1 MLSLFSLFRRTLRRT
16 RRTRRPAT
24 RAKHAAKPVAKKFSE
39 RQNATMRRKWGLQ
52 RYEPAGRLARPQL
65 RRAYPA
71 PRAAWTYKNLWDEY
85 YRNMRDAYAR
95 HLRES
100 EDFIRQ
106 VQAGEP
112 RAVRA
117 AQSALGVR
125 TANARALASAMR
137 ASMNLGA
144 TRDIVRKLQSG
155 HRPGNGEYDADYINY
170 RAAYLDPVGWEARR
184 NAY

>member
-16 RRTRRPAT
+16 TRRPAKPV
-24 RAKHAAKPVAKKFSE
+24 AKRGAKPVAKKFSE
-39 RQNATMRRKWGLQ
+39 RQNATMRRKWG
-52 RYEPAGRLARPQL
+52 YEPAGRLARPQL

-85 YRNMRDAYAR
+85 YRNMHDAYAR

-125 TANARALASAMR
+125 TTNARALASAMR

-144 TRDIVRKLQSG
+144 TRTIVRKLQSG
-155 HRPGNGEYDADYINY
+155 HRPDNGEYDANYINY
-170 RAAYLDPVGWEARR
+170 RAAYLDPAGWEARR